1 MVQAGES
8 RLGVDDRHSHPALSL
23 GQAPGSGDI
32 PSTGSMGTRDR
43 YLTLGVRRAELGGIF
58 RCRAMLH
65 IVLRIPHYRGKA
77 QPATV

>member
-1 MVQAGES
+1 MVQVGES
-8 RLGVDDRHSHPALSL
+8 RLGVDDRHSPPVLSL
-23 GQAPGSGDI
+23 SQALGSGDI

-43 YLTLGVRRAELGGIF
+43 CLTLGVRRTELGGII

-65 IVLRIPHYRGKA
+65 VVLRIAHYGKA